1 MAQDGYETYGLGDT
15 IDPIL
20 PEGWS
25 EGDDLFAE
33 EVTEKDIFEADGQEG
48 SPTDTV
54 QNETEEADDLESLT
68 TGQDGQDAGSTAEE
82 DEDGAVDEQL
92 PVTTPPSRILR
103 MKVNHK
109 EYEVDVNSLS
119 DEDLLERLQKADAFD
134 AMKDS
139 QMKEKFRSIYEDQIA
154 QGMTDGVARM
164 VAMNATGGKAYALEG
179 DEDFTHEAEPTETKT
194 AAEEV
199 DSRDFRAQ
207 VRQLKAIF
215 PDFKSM
221 PQEVMTA
228 YENGAD
234 LMSAYSAYRVR
245 EAEKASQTI
254 KKENQILKQNAAIAA
269 KAPVKGVSG
278 GGAANV
284 QKKDPFLEGFESD
297 RW

>member
-1 MAQDGYETYGLGDT
+1 MAKDGYETYGLGDT

-25 EGDDLFAE
+25 EGDDLFADA
-33 EVTEKDIFEADGQEG
+33 VTEREIFEPDEAKSSDPVAEE
-48 SPTDTV
+48 
-54 QNETEEADDLESLT
+54 NEPEESLEDLLPT
-68 TGQDGQDAGSTAEE
+68 TESDTGDGAAAEE
-82 DEDGAVDEQL
+82 DDEADVSDGTDE
-92 PVTTPPSRILR
+92 PIAPPSRILR

-109 EYEVDVNSLS
+109 EYDVDVNNMT
-119 DEDLLERLQKADAFD
+119 DEELLERLQKADAFD

-139 QMKEKFRSIYEDQIA
+139 QMKEKFRQVYEDQIA

-164 VAMNATGGKAYALEG
+164 VASNATGGKTYDLEDG
-179 DEDFTHEAEPTETKT
+179 ADDDTDSEPVAKPIDPEPT
-194 AAEEV
+194 
-199 DSRDFRAQ
+199 RDFRAQ

-221 PQEVMTA
+221 PQEVMSA

-245 EAEKASQTI
+245 AAEKASQAV
-254 KKENQILKQNAAIAA
+254 KKENRILKQNAASAA

-278 GGAANV
+278 GGATGV
-284 QKKDPFLEGFESD
+284 QKEDPFLKGFDSD